1 MAEGIFPEIALGTHL
16 NPCSTLQIYIL
27 KLVVDLKQQRSANYT
42 NYEMNFKA
50 EKILDRN
57 MNTILKMDFNS
68 CLCNPWFLGT
78 LLRLIIMLWAMSF
91 TAHMRGESEGSGV
104 KG

>member
-42 NYEMNFKA
+42 NYEMNFF
-50 EKILDRN
+50 IQF
-57 MNTILKMDFNS
+57 M
-68 CLCNPWFLGT
+68 P
-78 LLRLIIMLWAMSF
+78 
-91 TAHMRGESEGSGV
+91 V
-104 KG
+104 

>member
-1 MAEGIFPEIALGTHL
+1 MAEGIVPEIALGTHL

-50 EKILDRN
+50 EKNWIE
-57 MNTILKMDFNS
+57 TWTTYWK
-68 CLCNPWFLGT
+68 WT
-78 LLRLIIMLWAMSF
+78 LIHACVIPGFWERCF
-91 TAHMRGESEGSGV
+91 D
-104 KG
+104 

>member
-50 EKILDRN
+50 EKNWIE
-57 MNTILKMDFNS
+57 T
-68 CLCNPWFLGT
+68 
-78 LLRLIIMLWAMSF
+78 
-91 TAHMRGESEGSGV
+91 
-104 KG
+104 